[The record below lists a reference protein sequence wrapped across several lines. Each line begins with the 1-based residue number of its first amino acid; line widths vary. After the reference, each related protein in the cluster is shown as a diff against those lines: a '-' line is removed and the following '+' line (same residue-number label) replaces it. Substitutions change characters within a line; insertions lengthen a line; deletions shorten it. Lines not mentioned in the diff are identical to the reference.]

1 MRGWCIDPVQKT
13 VDAVEINDERDI
25 KTIVGYETIESDAI
39 DDDNTIYFDEECF
52 LRQSA
57 GRFQID
63 KLIPVSGK
71 AVILGKDGDGT
82 MTDVALSKDELDR
95 RLRYLDN

>member
-1 MRGWCIDPVQKT
+1 MRGWCIDPVQKII
-13 VDAVEINDERDI
+13 DPVEISDDQDI
-25 KTIVGYETIESDAI
+25 KALIGYETIESDSI
-39 DDDNTIYFDEECF
+39 DDNNTIYFDEECF

-71 AVILGKDGDGT
+71 AVILGKDADGT
-82 MTDVALSKDELDR
+82 MTDVILSQNELNDR
-95 RLRYLDN
+95 LTYLDN